1 MNSTKARKNEKGE
14 KELTF
19 LQTSRELWENVLNAG
34 LEKYNTKNKDVPNFE
49 PIEPVSCKTLK
60 QQRDEAL
67 KNGDLAKATSLD
79 RPPINI
85 PKRLYWKKNKGNLTN
100 KDKRLWKKQN
110 EISELK
116 VTKDKRIQ

>member
-1 MNSTKARKNEKGE
+1 M
-14 KELTF
+14 
-19 LQTSRELWENVLNAG
+19 
-34 LEKYNTKNKDVPNFE
+34 
-49 PIEPVSCKTLK
+49 SCKTLK

-116 VTKDKRIQ
+116 VTKDKEYNDYKNEKGEKNKRYSSILG

>member
-1 MNSTKARKNEKGE
+1 MKKG
-14 KELTF
+14 KRTYIF
-19 LQTSRELWENVLNAG
+19 TTSRELWENVLNAG

-79 RPPINI
+79 RP
-85 PKRLYWKKNKGNLTN
+85 
-100 KDKRLWKKQN
+100 Q
-110 EISELK
+110 
-116 VTKDKRIQ
+116 